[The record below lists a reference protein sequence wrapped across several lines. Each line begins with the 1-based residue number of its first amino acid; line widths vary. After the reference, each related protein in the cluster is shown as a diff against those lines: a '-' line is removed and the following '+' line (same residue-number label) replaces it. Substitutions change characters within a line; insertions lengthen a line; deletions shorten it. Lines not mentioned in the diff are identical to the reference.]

1 MSSSPVDVKIHPT
14 VIFSIIDSY
23 ERRNEKMTR
32 VVGTLLGTN
41 IQGNVEVTDSFVV
54 PHRDGDEVWLFFII
68 VQFFVWIIMIS
79 QKKGFLNYKLET

>member
-54 PHRDGDEVWLFFII
+54 PHRDGDEVKIFLFCCKII
-68 VQFFVWIIMIS
+68 YIIKS
-79 QKKGFLNYKLET
+79 